1 MKKMKRVL
9 GALLGVVLAVSFA
22 YAEVPEKPLHIYL
35 QGGASLPT
43 GDLKDMYKTG
53 FNAGGGVGFSLNENI
68 EIVGRILYHSL
79 KLDADGDY
87 DGGEF
92 IPLMYGGELKF
103 NTGEEERNFYLLAG
117 LGLVKAT
124 FKEIEQDSVEIEQDG
139 VVVMEEQKEDGKY
152 FCFGGGVE
160 FGKFFVEGRYVILKA
175 DDDDGGNDDVKMIP
189 ISVGFKF

>member
-1 MKKMKRVL
+1 
-9 GALLGVVLAVSFA
+9 
-22 YAEVPEKPLHIYL
+22 
-35 QGGASLPT
+35 
-43 GDLKDMYKTG
+43 MYKTG

-79 KLDADGDY
+79 KLDVDGDY

-92 IPLMYGGELKF
+92 TPLMYGGELKF

-124 FKEIEQDSVEIEQDG
+124 FKEIEQDG